1 MQKATQISSVPFVDE
16 SSGSDDDCGSQA
28 SFRMSVPCSEY
39 RKTSGLGSPR
49 AIKRGTE
56 ERGLRLLLRDLCMG
70 SLSVLPSAPDVG
82 ESQGV
87 MRAKDASLTMRVLEG
102 LWTPTLMPSPMARRF
117 HVLTELRG

>member
-1 MQKATQISSVPFVDE
+1 MQKATQISNVPFVDE

-56 ERGLRLLLRDLCMG
+56 KRGLSLFLLELCLG
-70 SLSVLPSAPDVG
+70 SLPVLPSAPDSGDPIQWVTK
-82 ESQGV
+82 
-87 MRAKDASLTMRVLEG
+87 ALHPWPWVLEG
-102 LWTPTLMPSPMARRF
+102 TWDPS
-117 HVLTELRG
+117 LDS

>member
-1 MQKATQISSVPFVDE
+1 MWKRACFEAVVGEAPLLQKATQISNVPFVDE

-56 ERGLRLLLRDLCMG
+56 KGRDSVFLACSLPGVSNSLTLSSRLGIPVGNEGL
-70 SLSVLPSAPDVG
+70 
-82 ESQGV
+82 
-87 MRAKDASLTMRVLEG
+87 ASLALG
-102 LWTPTLMPSPMARRF
+102 G
-117 HVLTELRG
+117 RGVGSQL

>member
-1 MQKATQISSVPFVDE
+1 MQKATQISNVPFVDD

-56 ERGLRLLLRDLCMG
+56 KERGLSLLDLCLG
-70 SLSVLPSAPDVG
+70 FLPALPSAPDSG
-82 ESQGV
+82 
-87 MRAKDASLTMRVLEG
+87 D
-102 LWTPTLMPSPMARRF
+102 PS
-117 HVLTELRG
+117 G